1 VYRATELTFNDLSFT
16 NLARC
21 RRWHPGFPLDDWTGA
36 DWGNAAAGEM
46 GEACNVVKKLRRL
59 DVGHPGANDP
69 GMLELVDQ
77 LGEEIADTVIYL
89 DLLAQHYGIDLPA
102 AIVAKFNAVSVRE
115 GFPER
120 LGGEAGEAA

>member
-1 VYRATELTFNDLSFT
+1 MSADLTFAALAAT

-21 RRWHPGFPLDDWTGA
+21 RRWHPGFPLDNWTGA

-46 GEACNVVKKLRRL
+46 GEACNVVKKLRRWV
-59 DVGHPGANDP
+59 VGHPGATDP
-69 GMLELVDQ
+69 DPMALVDQ

-89 DLLAQHYGIDLPA
+89 DLLAQHYGIDLA
-102 AIVAKFNAVSVRE
+102 AAVVAKFNAVSVRE

-120 LGGEAGEAA
+120 LTIDPEVPA

>member
-1 VYRATELTFNDLSFT
+1 VTYPLTFDQLSEA

-36 DWGNAAAGEM
+36 DWSNAAAGEM
-46 GEACNVVKKLRRL
+46 GEACNVVKKLRRS

-69 GMLELVDQ
+69 GRAELITQ
-77 LGEEIADTVIYL
+77 LGEEIADTIIYL
-89 DLLAQHYGIDLPA
+89 DLLAQHYGLDVA
-102 AIVAKFNAVSVRE
+102 DIVPAKFNAVSVRE

-120 LGGEAGEAA
+120 LITGAEVPA